1 MLELNRYKVPNTSN
15 LSTPKVQKVE
25 EPKSSIDLNTNID
38 ADKKFGQVT
47 KDQYER
53 FIRDFLPFEDQ
64 LLAETSST
72 RLVDRAADDAIDAS
86 RRALGMQQRAASR
99 YGGAGMS
106 TAQMAEQTRL
116 GQLGGALGVA
126 GSVNTAQMQQDQI
139 NNALLADLINI
150 GQGVNRTALSGLAT
164 ASANEV
170 ARENTARAAKAQRKS
185 QMMSMGATIIG
196 AGIMAG
202 I

>member
-1 MLELNRYKVPNTSN
+1 
-15 LSTPKVQKVE
+15 VE
-25 EPKSSIDLNTNID
+25 APKSSIDLNTNID

-116 GQLGGALGVA
+116 GQLGGALGAA
-126 GSVNTAQMQQDQI
+126 GSVNTAQMQQEQI

-170 ARENTARAAKAQRKS
+170 ARENAARAAKAQRKS
-185 QMMSMGATIIG
+185 QMMSMGASIIG
-196 AGIMAG
+196 AGIIAG